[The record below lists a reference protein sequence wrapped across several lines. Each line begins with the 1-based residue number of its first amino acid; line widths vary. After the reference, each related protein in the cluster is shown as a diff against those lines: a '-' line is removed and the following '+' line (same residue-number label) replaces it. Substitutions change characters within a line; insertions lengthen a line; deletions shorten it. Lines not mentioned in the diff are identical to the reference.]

1 MLENVR
7 EENNVEEA
15 DLVDWQILEVTD
27 VDLQPMRSG
36 NLGMRLSVYADAQ
49 GQSNSWSQGKKA
61 LKYPVHLI
69 HGDVDI
75 PSGPALRSDR

>member
-36 NLGMRLSVYADAQ
+36 NLGTRLVRFYADDLA
-49 GQSNSWSQGKKA
+49 SFFLS
-61 LKYPVHLI
+61 
-69 HGDVDI
+69 
-75 PSGPALRSDR
+75 